1 MTRSPGACDKELAP
15 GRSPDGS
22 RIALRLLLVLL
33 LMAAVAF
40 EGYYIFVLRDKI
52 ERQTEELRT
61 ISIQLQ
67 SSKNESTDLRE
78 ELSSIKKMA
87 GEGKEAN
94 TADGQH

>member
-1 MTRSPGACDKELAP
+1 MLK
-15 GRSPDGS
+15 
-22 RIALRLLLVLL
+22 LLLVLVL
-33 LMAAVAF
+33 VAAVAV

-61 ISIQLQ
+61 ITIQLQ

-78 ELSSIKKMA
+78 ELSSTKKMA
-87 GEGKEAN
+87 GEGKDGN

>member
-1 MTRSPGACDKELAP
+1 MTHSSGACNKELAP
-15 GRSPDGS
+15 GRSSDGT
-22 RIALRLLLVLL
+22 RIAFKLLLVLL
-33 LMAAVAF
+33 LMAAVAV

-87 GEGKEAN
+87 GEGKDGN